1 MGERERKEPTIFDEI
16 NSYLVREAPKDLPEP
31 TVEGIA
37 RRSGIPEDVLHHWL
51 SNDRQFKEELTRL
64 KEFQTKD
71 PFNEG
76 NEFDYFIHSS
86 GIQFVLDETRKRY
99 SV

>member
-1 MGERERKEPTIFDEI
+1 M
-16 NSYLVREAPKDLPEP
+16 
-31 TVEGIA
+31 
-37 RRSGIPEDVLHHWL
+37 
-51 SNDRQFKEELTRL
+51 QFRDELTRL

-71 PFNEG
+71 PFYEG

-86 GIQFVLDETRKRY
+86 GIQFVLGETKKRY